1 MARPTQDTQPS
12 RERWRIMMLSSSPST
27 HHITR
32 TGFHSFLFCDAIGHQ
47 RISFRILIATIHQR
61 PILKRSQEC
70 PRRVSQSPTNRT
82 SPHERRH
89 SSHGRRVVVLAS
101 TTRWLLLLSSQPATM
116 PQLSLYA
123 PIYLHHHHRDTAAAT
138 SPTTTTTLHVSQQQH
153 FHNGTDRS
161 QQQRTTRIRWYNN
174 THSTRAA
181 ANNTN
186 SWHGSECS
194 DSLNKQCNAAATTT
208 VYHNNFHQCPAAI

>member
-47 RISFRILIATIHQR
+47 RISFRILATIHQR

-82 SPHERRH
+82 TPHERRH

-101 TTRWLLLLSSQPATM
+101 TTRWLLLSSQPATM

-123 PIYLHHHHRDTAAAT
+123 PIYLHHHRDTAAT
-138 SPTTTTTLHVSQQQH
+138 TLPTTTTLHVSQQQH

-161 QQQRTTRIRWYNN
+161 QHQRTTRIRW
-174 THSTRAA
+174 
-181 ANNTN
+181 
-186 SWHGSECS
+186 
-194 DSLNKQCNAAATTT
+194 
-208 VYHNNFHQCPAAI
+208 